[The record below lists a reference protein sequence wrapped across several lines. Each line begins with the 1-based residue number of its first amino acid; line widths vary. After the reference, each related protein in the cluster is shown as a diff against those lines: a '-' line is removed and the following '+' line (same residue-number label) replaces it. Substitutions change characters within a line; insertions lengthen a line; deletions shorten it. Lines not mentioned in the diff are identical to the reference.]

1 MDNSNVECLGKLTSV
16 GGDLDVG
23 LSPLSKKYS
32 VKQLESMVNAKNFY
46 HG

>member
-1 MDNSNVECLGKLTSV
+1 
-16 GGDLDVG
+16 LDVG
-23 LSPLSKKYS
+23 LSSLSKKYS